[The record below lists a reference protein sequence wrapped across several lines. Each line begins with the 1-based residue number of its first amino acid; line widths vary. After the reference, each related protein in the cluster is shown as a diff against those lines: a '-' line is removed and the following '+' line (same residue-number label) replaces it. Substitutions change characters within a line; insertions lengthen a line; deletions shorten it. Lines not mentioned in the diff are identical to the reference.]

1 MQLSEAY
8 QYIQQSQ
15 RRKLVLAAMTQPMTA
30 NQLARRTNL
39 SRAVCSQVQVELVI
53 HDLVIC
59 LNPLARRSRLYWLT
73 DFGKQVQRRSCIDRS
88 RSSTQQSVSTIDWV
102 LYGRMCFT
110 HRAAV
115 VRTLNEPLQPAAI
128 KRRVRA
134 RQPQLRISANNV
146 RDIIRLLAAW
156 GVVRPVQIR
165 RKAHLRYEL
174 TDTGRVIQHL
184 LDRAEVPL

>member
-15 RRKLVLAAMTQPMTA
+15 RRKVVLTAMTQPMTA

-39 SRAVCSQVQVELVI
+39 SRADCSQVQAELVI
-53 HDLVIC
+53 HNLVSC

-73 DFGKQVQRRSCIDRS
+73 DLGQRVRRRLCSDRS
-88 RSSTQQSVSTIDWV
+88 RASTLQIVSTIDWA
-102 LYGRMCFT
+102 LYGQMCFT

-115 VRTLNEPLQPAAI
+115 VRALNEPLQPAAI
-128 KRRVRA
+128 KRRARV

-156 GVVRPVQIR
+156 GVVRPVQVR
-165 RKAHLRYEL
+165 RKAHARYEL
-174 TDTGRVIQHL
+174 TDTGKAIQQL